1 MSNVH
6 GLGSLKDDEAGKP
19 PPDDDSQAFYVGG
32 NSGQGGGSG
41 LSVLDPNDP
50 RAGNAGAAMNAGGA
64 MNSIFSQAQAQTAGT
79 ADVPPPAPESGPGR
93 VVTVYR
99 NGFTV
104 DNGPFRALDDPENA
118 EFLQDMAQGVVPR
131 ELEAGAKGPVNVSL
145 VDKRGEDYEKPP
157 EPSYVAYS
165 GAGQT
170 VGGSAKVDD
179 GALVSGDAGADEK
192 PVVDD
197 AQPTTTIMIRLHN
210 GKRMKATLNLSH
222 TVRHV
227 QALISAEGAGS
238 APYVLM
244 AGFPPAQ
251 LNDAAQTIEAAGLKG
266 AQITQ
271 KLA

>member
-1 MSNVH
+1 M
-6 GLGSLKDDEAGKP
+6 
-19 PPDDDSQAFYVGG
+19 
-32 NSGQGGGSG
+32 
-41 LSVLDPNDP
+41 LDPNDP

-64 MNSIFSQAQAQTAGT
+64 MNSIFSQAQAQTAGCVRSERGRATRSAFLRARGSEPRRAPLSSPPPRARST

-170 VGGSAKVDD
+170 VG
-179 GALVSGDAGADEK
+179 
-192 PVVDD
+192 
-197 AQPTTTIMIRLHN
+197 
-210 GKRMKATLNLSH
+210 
-222 TVRHV
+222 
-227 QALISAEGAGS
+227 
-238 APYVLM
+238 
-244 AGFPPAQ
+244 
-251 LNDAAQTIEAAGLKG
+251 
-266 AQITQ
+266 
-271 KLA
+271 